1 MSCAIIRPQS
11 RKELFLMTKTHSKS
25 ITAMAIAAVLVTA
38 VIAYTFVCLFT
49 GNITP
54 LSRVTAMLMPVWFV
68 AELTL
73 LCTLL

>member
-1 MSCAIIRPQS
+1 
-11 RKELFLMTKTHSKS
+11 MTKTHAKS
-25 ITAMAIAAVLVTA
+25 VTSMDIAAVLVTA
-38 VIAYTFVCLFT
+38 EIAYTIVCLFT

>member
-1 MSCAIIRPQS
+1 
-11 RKELFLMTKTHSKS
+11 MTKTHSKS
-25 ITAMAIAAVLVTA
+25 VTAMAIAA
-38 VIAYTFVCLFT
+38 FVCLFT

-54 LSRVTAMLMPVWFV
+54 LSRVTAMLTPVWFV

>member
-1 MSCAIIRPQS
+1 MA
-11 RKELFLMTKTHSKS
+11 KTHSKS

-38 VIAYTFVCLFT
+38 IIAYTFVCLFT
-49 GNITP
+49 GTITP
-54 LSRVTAMLMPVWFV
+54 LSRVTAMLTPGWFV

>member
-1 MSCAIIRPQS
+1 
-11 RKELFLMTKTHSKS
+11 MTKTHSKS
-25 ITAMAIAAVLVTA
+25 VTGKIIAAVLVTA
-38 VIAYTFVCLFT
+38 IIAYTFVCILS

-54 LSRVTAMLMPVWFV
+54 LSRVTAMLTPVWFV

>member
-1 MSCAIIRPQS
+1 
-11 RKELFLMTKTHSKS
+11 
-25 ITAMAIAAVLVTA
+25 MAIAAVLVTA
-38 VIAYTFVCLFT
+38 VIAYTFGCLFT

-54 LSRVTAMLMPVWFV
+54 LSRDTARLMPVWFV

>member
-1 MSCAIIRPQS
+1 
-11 RKELFLMTKTHSKS
+11 MTKAHSKS
-25 ITAMAIAAVLVTA
+25 VTAMDVAVVLVTA
-38 VIAYTFVCLFT
+38 IIAYTFVCLFT

-54 LSRVTAMLMPVWFV
+54 LSRVTAMLTPVWFV

>member
-1 MSCAIIRPQS
+1 MTN
-11 RKELFLMTKTHSKS
+11 TKTKTSPAK
-25 ITAMAIAAVLVTA
+25 AIAAVVIA
-38 VIAYTFVCLFT
+38 VILAFTLVCLFT

-54 LSRVTAMLMPVWFV
+54 LSRVTAMLTPVWFV